1 MNKSIFN
8 LTNKFTALI
17 KGKFSK
23 AKHHDVD
30 NTGDCGTDD
39 YVDHTDFI
47 GDFPERLTSGP
58 AQTLEKLLKGQ
69 RLHCMSASNGVSSNR
84 LKDQIAS
91 LRNNYGWT
99 HIESEYKTVTTKN
112 GRSQRV
118 MEYWLRPQVIA
129 CAEFEL
135 SKAWCKEVRAACRA
149 RKCQTQIAKVTS

>member
-1 MNKSIFN
+1 MSNSIVILAKKITKLFR
-8 LTNKFTALI
+8 
-17 KGKFSK
+17 GKFAK
-23 AKHHDVD
+23 ANHQGVGS
-30 NTGDCGTDD
+30 NTDCCTDD

-69 RLHCMSASNGVSSNR
+69 RLHCMSASKGASSNR

-129 CAEFEL
+129 CAELEL

-149 RKCQTQIAKVTS
+149 RKCQMQIAKVTS

>member
-23 AKHHDVD
+23 AKHHGVD
-30 NTGDCGTDD
+30 NTGDCSTDD

-69 RLHCMSASNGVSSNR
+69 SLHCMSASKGASSNR

-91 LRNNYGWT
+91 LRNNYGWAQ
-99 HIESEYKTVTTKN
+99 IESKYTKVITKN

-135 SKAWCKEVRAACRA
+135 SKTWCKEVRAACRA
-149 RKCQTQIAKVTS
+149 RKSQMQVAKVTS